1 MDPFSLTLFA
11 SDSLSEETIDYGTYV
26 SGGNVTLTSATPT
39 QGAGN
44 YLLAAQAPLF
54 ADAPLTTTVGSG
66 TPLVTPPALT
76 PAGGSLSTLSLTVS
90 AATPGKY
97 DQGELIVS
105 HDGAV
110 VQTVAIDQALTQNG
124 GQNIIIG
131 GLPGGASSS
140 VYYLSVRAWRNA
152 GGDPAGSLQRQ
163 SFVTPVDLRSGSIS
177 GLTLTVN

>member
-1 MDPFSLTLFA
+1 
-11 SDSLSEETIDYGTYV
+11 
-26 SGGNVTLTSATPT
+26 
-39 QGAGN
+39 AGN
-44 YLLAAQAPLF
+44 YTLSAQAPLF
-54 ADAPLTTTVGSG
+54 TDGPLLTTVGSS
-66 TPLVTPPALT
+66 TTLAIPPALT

-90 AATPGKY
+90 ASTPGKY

-110 VQTVAIDQALTQNG
+110 VQTVAIDTALTQNG

-131 GLPGGASSS
+131 GLPGGTSSS
-140 VYYLSVRAWRNA
+140 VYYLSTRAWKNS
-152 GGDPAGSLQRQ
+152 GGDPSGTLQRQ